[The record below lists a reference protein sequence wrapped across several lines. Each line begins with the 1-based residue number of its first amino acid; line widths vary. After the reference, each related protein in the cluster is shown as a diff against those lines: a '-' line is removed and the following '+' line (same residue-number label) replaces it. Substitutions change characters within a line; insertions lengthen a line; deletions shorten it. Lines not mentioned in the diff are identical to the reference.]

1 MRGELEAKCQ
11 GGEWEWSSVFFN
23 MAVLMWDDDGDTIDE

>member
-1 MRGELEAKCQ
+1 MSRRGMGMEFCF
-11 GGEWEWSSVFFN
+11 FFN